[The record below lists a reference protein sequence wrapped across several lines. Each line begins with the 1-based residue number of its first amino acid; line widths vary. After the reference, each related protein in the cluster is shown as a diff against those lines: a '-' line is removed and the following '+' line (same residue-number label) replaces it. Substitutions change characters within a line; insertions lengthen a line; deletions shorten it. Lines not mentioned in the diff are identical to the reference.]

1 MALAGL
7 PKKANLRDGTQVLLR
22 PVGFDD
28 AERLLLLYR
37 SLPEGDRLVL
47 RDDVTRKEWSERF
60 LSRVALGDLVS
71 VAAQEGDRLVGEGSL
86 YLQRHG
92 WMAHVGELRINVD
105 RAHRR
110 LGLGFVLARE
120 LVRIAQG
127 LGLEKL
133 VAQMVETQAPALRVF
148 QKLGFGQEAVLRGHV
163 KDAAGAT
170 HDLLLLSAC
179 TAQSLARATAL
190 EPGSAEV
197 SE

>member
-1 MALAGL
+1 MAIPGL
-7 PKKANLRDGTQVLLR
+7 PKNANLRDGTQVLVR
-22 PVGFDD
+22 PVGFED

-60 LSRVALGDLVS
+60 LTRVALGDLVS
-71 VAAQEGDRLVGEGSL
+71 VVAQEGDRLVGEGSL

-92 WMAHVGELRINVD
+92 WMAHIGELRINVD

-120 LVRIAQG
+120 LVRIAEG

-133 VAQMVETQAPALRVF
+133 MAQMVATQEAAQRVF
-148 QKLGFGQEAVLRGHV
+148 RKLGFREEAVLHGHV
-163 KDAAGAT
+163 KDAAGAK
-170 HDLLLLSAC
+170 HDLLLLSAS
-179 TAQSLARATAL
+179 TAQTLAQAAAL
-190 EPGSAEV
+190 DTGSEEV